1 MRLLALPLV
10 AGLLLLPASFAFGTE
25 TATAGAPGHNAGRI
39 ATAFV
44 GLGMQDKMARCYG
57 TRVSESLSPEEAS
70 RAASIVEASSDGE
83 EVREGVSTSTG
94 NIIVAFSYARDKCG
108 Y

>member
-1 MRLLALPLV
+1 MRLLALSLV
-10 AGLLLLPASFAFGTE
+10 AGLLLPAAAATGTDI
-25 TATAGAPGHNAGRI
+25 ASADAPGRI

-44 GLGMQDKMARCYG
+44 GLGMQETMARCYG
-57 TRVSESLSPEEAS
+57 TKVGESLSPEEAS
-70 RAASIVEASSDGE
+70 RAASIIEASSDGE
-83 EVREGVSTSTG
+83 EVREGLSTSSG